1 MQTQLRTLATA
12 VALTLSAATAF
23 AAPALLTVGSADFS
37 SATSGLGWG
46 NNAWAT
52 AAASFQN
59 GQLLLS
65 GTNENA
71 ATRKL
76 NNSISS
82 AVRVEFDLSFSGVLS
97 SNDFAALWFGNSNGP
112 NIGLKANCGGNCS
125 NDLFV
130 RGSGSAG
137 SFANN
142 FDISNNTV
150 YHLMGL
156 LEKTGKSANYDSF
169 KLWVNPS
176 ETERVQLTGADTF
189 SNLTSNLSSF
199 DKIGF
204 RTANLTGND
213 RVSIDN
219 LNISV
224 VPEPASLA
232 LTGLGLALLAFTKR
246 RRVG

>member
-1 MQTQLRTLATA
+1 M
-12 VALTLSAATAF
+12 
-23 AAPALLTVGSADFS
+23 TVGSADFS
-37 SATSGLGWG
+37 SASSGLGWA
-46 NNAWAT
+46 NNWSTGGAT
-52 AAASFQN
+52 IIQN

-65 GTNENA
+65 GNNNSA
-71 ATRKL
+71 ATRTL
-76 NNSISS
+76 DSAVSA

-97 SNDFAALWFGNSNGP
+97 NNDFAALWFGDSSGP

-130 RGSGSAG
+130 RGSGTSG
-137 SFANN
+137 TFAPNLN
-142 FDISNNTV
+142 ISNGTV

-156 LEKTGKSANYDSF
+156 LEKTGNSASYNSF
-169 KLWVNPS
+169 KLWVDPS
-176 ETERVQLTGADTF
+176 ETERVQLTGADA
-189 SNLTSNLSSF
+189 TSTLNSGLKSF

-204 RTANLTGND
+204 RTATLASGD